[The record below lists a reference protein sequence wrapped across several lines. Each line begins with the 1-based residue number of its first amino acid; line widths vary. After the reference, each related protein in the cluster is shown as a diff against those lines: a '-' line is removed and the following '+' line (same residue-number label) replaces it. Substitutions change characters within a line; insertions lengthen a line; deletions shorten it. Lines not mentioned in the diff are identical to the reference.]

1 MKDKKL
7 ITIKEFASEYG
18 LGINKAYEMAHSKD
32 FPIIKLG
39 RKILVVSNRV
49 EEWINNNIGNSF

>member
-7 ITIKEFASEYG
+7 ITIKEFANEYG

-39 RKILVVSNRV
+39 RKILIVSNRV

>member
-7 ITIKEFASEYG
+7 ITIKEFASEYS

-39 RKILVVSNRV
+39 RKILIVSNRV